1 MRLFYKSLTII
12 LSVIIS
18 SCGTAALDKRKQAL
32 IDENNLSSANTITTF
47 CSYYTLPKNSKISEL
62 ETMHFSA
69 CGIDTQTGN
78 LFIKAFQDGAGLDKR
93 IDFIE
98 VVNFGQTKYLIGGF
112 GGFFCSSASFM
123 CMPREQMVLE
133 SKSVKHIIE
142 FHKKD
147 TDDFVKV
154 YRTLG
159 KNEVTPNKIYTIHR
173 PVVNVDVYVPK

>member
-1 MRLFYKSLTII
+1 MRLFYKSLTVM
-12 LSVIIS
+12 LTVVVT

-32 IDENNLSSANTITTF
+32 IDENNLSSENTISTF
-47 CSYYTLPKNSKISEL
+47 CSYYSLPKNSKISEL
-62 ETMHFSA
+62 ETMHYSV

-78 LFIKAFQDGAGLDKR
+78 FFIKAFQDGASLDKR

-98 VVNFGQTKYLIGGF
+98 VVNFGQSKYSLGGIVC
-112 GGFFCSSASFM
+112 GSVSFM

-133 SKSVKHIIE
+133 SKSGKHIIE

-154 YRTLG
+154 YRSLG